1 MCWILY
7 KEEGCEHRG
16 LGFTVPPGDLGTG
29 HMMLRL
35 GCAKP
40 VSWGSFWAILTLVG
54 LATRAGEWAV
64 GGVGVGVR
72 EVGQDLPALAA
83 HREGA
88 HREGAVFSG
97 QGKHRVHSI
106 WEGSLPQRGGGSG
119 TMGGSPNDKKALSL
133 SIVQAA
139 GSKQRLMGYYLHSGP
154 LK

>member
-1 MCWILY
+1 
-7 KEEGCEHRG
+7 
-16 LGFTVPPGDLGTG
+16 
-29 HMMLRL
+29 MLRL

-88 HREGAVFSG
+88 VFSG
-97 QGKHRVHSI
+97 QGKPSPFN
-106 WEGSLPQRGGGSG
+106 LGGGQPASEG
-119 TMGGSPNDKKALSL
+119 RRVWDDGRES
-133 SIVQAA
+133 
-139 GSKQRLMGYYLHSGP
+139 
-154 LK
+154 

>member
-1 MCWILY
+1 
-7 KEEGCEHRG
+7 
-16 LGFTVPPGDLGTG
+16 
-29 HMMLRL
+29 MLRL

-72 EVGQDLPALAA
+72 EVGQDLLALAA

-88 HREGAVFSG
+88 VFRG
-97 QGKHRVHSI
+97 QDKHRVHSI
-106 WEGSLPQRGGGSG
+106 WGEGSLPQRGGGSG
-119 TMGGSPNDKKALSL
+119 TMGGSPNDQKALSL